1 MRKRMEQLKEL
12 VSEAED
18 VYRQM
23 VATKGQLA
31 ARMSECYNSLQSVQD
46 SLLTFSGSDVMKLLT
61 KLKASAQM
69 KLICM
74 YE

>member
-23 VATKGQLA
+23 VATKGQIT
-31 ARMSECYNSLQSVQD
+31 ARMSECYNSLQRVQD
-46 SLLTFSGSDVMKLLT
+46 SLLNFSGSDVVKILT
-61 KLKASAQM
+61 KLKVST
-69 KLICM
+69 
-74 YE
+74 